1 MDASTQVQALSDANV
16 GLRFL
21 QLFEAAAIGIG
32 ICDFDGRILE
42 ANSALGRM
50 LGYDR
55 KELAGIN
62 LWNFHDP
69 ESHDADSTGADSINE
84 GSLLSE
90 LTLGERDSFAVE
102 KRYRRTDGS
111 EFWGHLTVS
120 LAREPHGDPAFLVAL
135 LEDVTE
141 PKRVQE
147 NLRQAEKME
156 VIGRLAGGIAHDF
169 NNLLTGILLYSDLM
183 LAQLKP
189 EDRIHHYLEEV
200 RLAGEQGAALTQQL
214 LAMARKQAVE
224 PRPLAINEIV
234 SSTENLLRRLI
245 GEQIK
250 LVTVLDPSA
259 GLVLFDPGQL
269 RQILLNLVLNARDAI
284 RQGGTIRL
292 STRLT
297 ELPGNPGT
305 GKSQPAVSLIVE
317 DNGCGMNAETRARLF
332 EPFFTTKKA
341 GEGTGMGLATV
352 QHIVS
357 EAGGLI
363 EVASEPECGTRI
375 EVFLPA
381 LAPVRNVLDTHDVD
395 SQLLDSQLFEVSNR
409 KGGSPC

>member
-1 MDASTQVQALSDANV
+1 
-16 GLRFL
+16 
-21 QLFEAAAIGIG
+21 
-32 ICDFDGRILE
+32 
-42 ANSALGRM
+42 
-50 LGYDR
+50 
-55 KELAGIN
+55 
-62 LWNFHDP
+62 
-69 ESHDADSTGADSINE
+69 
-84 GSLLSE
+84 
-90 LTLGERDSFAVE
+90 
-102 KRYRRTDGS
+102 
-111 EFWGHLTVS
+111 
-120 LAREPHGDPAFLVAL
+120 
-135 LEDVTE
+135 
-141 PKRVQE
+141 
-147 NLRQAEKME
+147 
-156 VIGRLAGGIAHDF
+156 
-169 NNLLTGILLYSDLM
+169 
-183 LAQLKP
+183 
-189 EDRIHHYLEEV
+189 
-200 RLAGEQGAALTQQL
+200 
-214 LAMARKQAVE
+214 
-224 PRPLAINEIV
+224 
-234 SSTENLLRRLI
+234 
-245 GEQIK
+245 
-250 LVTVLDPSA
+250 
-259 GLVLFDPGQL
+259 L

>member
-1 MDASTQVQALSDANV
+1 MDASTQIQALRDANLD
-16 GLRFL
+16 LRFL
-21 QLFEAAAIGIG
+21 QLFEAAVIGIG

-55 KELAGIN
+55 RELAGIN
-62 LWNFHDP
+62 LWNFPDS
-69 ESHDADSTGADSINE
+69 ESHDVDSTNADSMNE
-84 GSLLSE
+84 SPLLSE

-111 EFWGHLTVS
+111 EFSGHLTVS
-120 LAREPHGDPAFLVAL
+120 LARDPHSDPAFLVAL

-183 LAQLKP
+183 LAQLEP
-189 EDRIHHYLEEV
+189 EHRIRHYVEEV

-214 LAMARKQAVE
+214 LAMARKQALE

-234 SSTENLLRRLI
+234 SSTENLLRHLI

-250 LVTVLDPSA
+250 LVTVLDPSS

-284 RQGGTIRL
+284 REGGTIRL

-297 ELPGNPGT
+297 ELPGNHGT

-332 EPFFTTKKA
+332 EPFFTTKKS

-363 EVASEPECGTRI
+363 EVATEPECGTRI

-381 LAPVRNVLDTHDVD
+381 LAPVRDVLDAHVVD